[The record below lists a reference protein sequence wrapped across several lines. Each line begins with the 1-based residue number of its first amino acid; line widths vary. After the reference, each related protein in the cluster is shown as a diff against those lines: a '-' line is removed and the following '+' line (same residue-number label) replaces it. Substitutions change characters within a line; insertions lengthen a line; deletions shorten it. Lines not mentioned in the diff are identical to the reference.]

1 VMKALAIYNMKGG
14 VGKTTSAVNLSY
26 IAATAGQRV
35 LVWDLDP
42 QGAASFA
49 FRVKPRVEGFDRN
62 SLERGG
68 PLRSAIKETDYNNL
82 DLLPADFAYRKFDR
96 FLDHLGSPDRVFA
109 DLLHA
114 IGHDYD
120 LVVLDCPAGFS
131 LLVEGIFAAVDAIL
145 VPSIP
150 TVLSLRTVTRVL
162 KWADRSE
169 SPTTVA
175 AFFNMVDR
183 RKTIHRQVCTL
194 SNGYPELFLTS
205 LVPYV
210 SIVEQMAV
218 RREPLGV
225 FAARDSAAM
234 AFAEIWSEIAIRLRQ
249 SESTQTR
256 RGQWT
261 KVLRAIEPLVMQL
274 QAADPS
280 ETENTSQHV
289 VANAERRRRTRE
301 HAAASDVCLTHGF
314 DTEARDLERSG
325 YVLELRECAGALILL
340 AARAGEQDHSRV
352 ARARIDSYW
361 ALQIL
366 SGDMSPL
373 SALQQRLGP
382 TAPLAMESV
391 RAIVGGRKLRRIDS
405 RVVGSFSA
413 GAREHRERAS

>member
-1 VMKALAIYNMKGG
+1 MKALAIYNMKGG

-26 IAATAGQRV
+26 IAAATGQRV

-49 FRVKPRVEGFDRN
+49 FRVKPRVEGFDQN

-68 PLRSAIKETDYNNL
+68 PLRSAIKQTDYNNL

-96 FLDHLGSPDRVFA
+96 FLDHLGRPDRVFA
-109 DLLHA
+109 DLLRE

-131 LLVEGIFAAVDAIL
+131 LLVEGIFAAADAIL

-150 TVLSLRTVTRVL
+150 SVLSLRTVTRVV
-162 KWADRSE
+162 KWAERSE

-194 SNGYPELFLTS
+194 SSGYPELFLTS
-205 LVPYV
+205 LIPYV

-225 FAARDSAAM
+225 FAARDSAAI
-234 AFAEIWSEIAIRLRQ
+234 AFGEIWSEVAIRLRQ
-249 SESTQTR
+249 RESTQR
-256 RGQWT
+256 HRGQWAG
-261 KVLRAIEPLVMQL
+261 VLRAIEPLVMQL
-274 QAADPS
+274 QAGDRS
-280 ETENTSQHV
+280 ETENASRPV
-289 VANAERRRRTRE
+289 VVDAERRRRTRE
-301 HAAASDVCLTHGF
+301 HAAVSDVGLVHGF
-314 DTEARDLERSG
+314 DTEGRDLERSG
-325 YVLELRECAGALILL
+325 YVLELRECAGSLVLF
-340 AARAGEQDHSRV
+340 AARTGEQDENRV
-352 ARARIDSYW
+352 ARARIDHYW

-366 SGDMSPL
+366 SGDLSPL

-382 TAPLAMESV
+382 TAPLVIESA
-391 RAIVGGRKLRRIDS
+391 RGIVGGRKLRRIDS
-405 RVVGSFSA
+405 RVVGSSSA
-413 GAREHRERAS
+413 AAQEHRERAS